1 MDTGDFSRQEAVHT
15 ETDKPVFGEQMF
27 AGTCWDG
34 GTQRT
39 LFSRPHP
46 LKALRDRQTLSQP
59 FLTRQGTLQ
68 QCPHP
73 SARPGLSSSLERLIP
88 GISDP
93 QSGEGTSQGPAPHS
107 LCQQV

>member
-46 LKALRDRQTLSQP
+46 
-59 FLTRQGTLQ
+59 
-68 QCPHP
+68 
-73 SARPGLSSSLERLIP
+73 
-88 GISDP
+88 
-93 QSGEGTSQGPAPHS
+93 APHTRPV
-107 LCQQV
+107 LFVDLPG